1 MIDVVVIDGNSYAHR
16 VGNVMSLV
24 THRGEETSV
33 SFGMLNMIRVL
44 IERNKPKEVCVCWD
58 YKGSQSKKELYPEY
72 KKRPHKEGT
81 LEIYKMVN
89 QQILELY
96 EILPSFGIK
105 QLRIAGI
112 EADDLIGIIA
122 QYLGNTRRTLVVS
135 SDHDLWQLVAFPGIK
150 VYHPQKDLT
159 LSSENFEEKVGF
171 KPEMWVWFRS
181 IMGDTGDNI
190 KGLKWF
196 GEKTAR
202 ELLAKFGPWTNW
214 WGNIL
219 QGNETL
225 RPEILACLNKR
236 QKESILAPDACETLT
251 ISYALTK
258 VGMLDIRR
266 SPEIIKSYDEQTP
279 KFDEEAI
286 KGFFFTKEFNS
297 ILARFRSWIHP
308 FRMMTLHE
316 GLLDE
321 KP

>member
-1 MIDVVVIDGNSYAHR
+1 MIDTIVIDGNSYAHR
-16 VGNVMSLV
+16 AGNVMSLV

-44 IERNKPKEVCVCWD
+44 IEKNKPKEVCVCWD
-58 YKGSQSKKELYPEY
+58 YKGSQSKKQLYPEY
-72 KKRPHKEGT
+72 KQRPHKEGT

-96 EILPSFGIK
+96 EILSSFGIK

-122 QYLGNTRRTLVVS
+122 QYLGNTRHTLVVS
-135 SDHDLWQLVAFPGIK
+135 SDHDLWQLVAFPGVK

-190 KGLKWF
+190 KGLRWF

-202 ELLAKFGPWTNW
+202 ELLAKFGPWTSW
-214 WGNIL
+214 WD
-219 QGNETL
+219 NEKV
-225 RPEILACLNKR
+225 RPDVLEHLNKR
-236 QKESILAPDACETLT
+236 QKESILAPEAYETLA

-258 VGMLDIRR
+258 VGMLDEKRA
-266 SPEIIKSYDEQTP
+266 PEIIKSYDEQAP
-279 KFDEEAI
+279 KFDEDAI
-286 KGFFFTKEFNS
+286 KKYFFAKEFNS
-297 ILARFRSWIHP
+297 MLARFRSWIHP
-308 FRMMTLHE
+308 FRMMTYDK
-316 GLLDE
+316 GLLDG
-321 KP
+321 